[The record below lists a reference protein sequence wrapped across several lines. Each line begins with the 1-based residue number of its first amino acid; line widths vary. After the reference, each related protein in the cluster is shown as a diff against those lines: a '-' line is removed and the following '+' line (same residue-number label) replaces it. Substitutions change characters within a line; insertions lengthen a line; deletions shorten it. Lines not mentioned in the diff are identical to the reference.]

1 MRVIVGLGNP
11 GPAYGKTRHNVGFC
25 IVEALAAE
33 AHANF
38 RRHGLC
44 LRAGASLAGQE
55 LILAKPQT
63 FMNHSGQAV
72 AELLS
77 EVGLDDADLRDLILI
92 HDDLDLDLGRVRLK
106 ARGGAGGHN
115 GVLSI
120 IDALGTDRFARLKI
134 GIGRPPSGADAA
146 DYVLSPVASGDR
158 AVLNETMQHALDAV
172 RCWISE
178 GLPVAMNRYNPPP
191 GGKEGT

>member
-11 GPAYGKTRHNVGFC
+11 GPAYAKTRHNIGFC

-33 AHANF
+33 AHTNF
-38 RRHGLC
+38 RRHGLSI
-44 LRAGASLAGQE
+44 RAQTSVAGQAVT
-55 LILAKPQT
+55 LAKPQIY
-63 FMNHSGQAV
+63 MNQSGQAV

-77 EVGLDDADLRDLILI
+77 EVGLDPGDLRNLILI

-115 GVLSI
+115 GVLSV
-120 IDALGTDRFARLKI
+120 IDFLGTDRFARLKI
-134 GIGRPPSGADAA
+134 GIGRPPSGVDAA
-146 DYVLSPVASGDR
+146 DYVLGSVLTAERS
-158 AVLNETMQHALDAV
+158 VLNEAMQHALDAL

-178 GLPVAMNRYNPPP
+178 GLPVAMNRYNHPPA
-191 GGKEGT
+191 GKEGT

>member
-11 GPAYGKTRHNVGFC
+11 GPAYAKTRHNVGFC
-25 IVEALAAE
+25 LVEALAAE
-33 AHANF
+33 AHSNF
-38 RRHGLC
+38 RRHGLS
-44 LRAGASLAGQE
+44 LRARASLAGQE

-63 FMNHSGQAV
+63 FMNQSGQAV
-72 AELLS
+72 ADLLS
-77 EVGLDDADLRDLILI
+77 EVGLDHADLSDLLLI
-92 HDDLDLDLGRVRLK
+92 QDDLDLDLGRLRLK

-120 IDALGTDRFARLKI
+120 IDSLGTDRFARLKI
-134 GIGRPPSGADAA
+134 GVGRPPSGVDAA
-146 DYVLSPVASGDR
+146 DYVLSPVAGGERS
-158 AVLNETMQHALDAV
+158 VLNETIQHALDAV

-191 GGKEGT
+191 AGKEGI

>member
-11 GPAYGKTRHNVGFC
+11 GPAYAKTRHNVGFC
-25 IVEALAAE
+25 LVEALAAE
-33 AHANF
+33 AHSNF
-38 RRHGLC
+38 RRHGLS
-44 LRAGASLAGQE
+44 LRARASLAGQE

-63 FMNHSGQAV
+63 FMNQSGQAV
-72 AELLS
+72 ADLLS
-77 EVGLDDADLRDLILI
+77 EVGLDHADLRDLILI

-120 IDALGTDRFARLKI
+120 IDSLGTDRFARLKI
-134 GIGRPPSGADAA
+134 GVGRPPSGVDAA

-172 RCWISE
+172 QCWISE
-178 GLPVAMNRYNPPP
+178 GLPVAMNRYNLPPA
-191 GGKEGT
+191 GKEGP